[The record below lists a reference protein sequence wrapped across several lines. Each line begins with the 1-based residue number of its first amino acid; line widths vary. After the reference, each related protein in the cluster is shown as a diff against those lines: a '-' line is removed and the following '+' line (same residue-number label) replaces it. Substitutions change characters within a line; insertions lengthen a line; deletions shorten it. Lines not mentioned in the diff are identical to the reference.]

1 LVYFNPLLRRVA
13 GSRLPFQKVRQE
25 LDGVFRSAREKKGLV
40 AAAALI
46 SLAAQSS
53 GILVIYGL
61 ARSMGLESVG
71 LWAFFIFEPIIFIVT
86 AVPASLGGWGVQE
99 LIYQE
104 TFGEFGG
111 MGKNEA
117 VALSVLYSI
126 SLVLVT
132 IPGGLLFAMG

>member
-1 LVYFNPLLRRVA
+1 
-13 GSRLPFQKVRQE
+13 
-25 LDGVFRSAREKKGLV
+25 
-40 AAAALI
+40 
-46 SLAAQSS
+46 
-53 GILVIYGL
+53 
-61 ARSMGLESVG
+61 MGLGSVG

-111 MGKNEA
+111 MGRNEA

-132 IPGGLLFAMG
+132 IPGGLLFALGATRRSAVLSPRSSVQLPPGETARATPTEDQGSTSRD